1 MVCCGPPSGMVSLV
15 RVSSIGWRWPDF
27 AGAVLAGIQ
36 GALVCCRLVAVPNQS
51 GFAYTGCH

>member
-1 MVCCGPPSGMVSLV
+1 MVSLV
-15 RVSSIGWRWPDF
+15 RVSSIGWRRPDF
-27 AGAVLAGIQ
+27 AGAALAGIQ